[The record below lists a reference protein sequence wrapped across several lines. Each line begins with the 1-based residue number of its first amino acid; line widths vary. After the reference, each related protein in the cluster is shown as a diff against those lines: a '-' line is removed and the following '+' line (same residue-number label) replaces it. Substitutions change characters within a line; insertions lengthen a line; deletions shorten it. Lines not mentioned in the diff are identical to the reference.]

1 MVYLLQHILPSGM
14 MWLIS
19 RESVLIFVT
28 NVFILPPSLL
38 KKITALRYTSFFA
51 ILGIIYVTI
60 VMLSMSI
67 EIKPCDLALSAN
79 YICNNGVCEIEA
91 NALQATCRGLNA
103 CVQTCQQG
111 VSDPVRSS
119 SHAFIFSS
127 TIFLALPLF
136 CYGHCSQ
143 VQFIPIVADM
153 KNPTKARVSVVIF
166 FAYVLIFAIYTL
178 NSLAGYMAFCG
189 YSVSMGKGYHHQTGN
204 ILDSYDYGNIPILV
218 GRFII
223 AIALCFTFPLYVIF
237 SFWVLCRDI
246 AFEKSY

>member
-1 MVYLLQHILPSGM
+1 M

-28 NVFILPPSLL
+28 IVFILPPSLL

-189 YSVSMGKGYHHQTGN
+189 YSVGMGKGYHH
-204 ILDSYDYGNIPILV
+204 
-218 GRFII
+218 
-223 AIALCFTFPLYVIF
+223 
-237 SFWVLCRDI
+237 
-246 AFEKSY
+246 